1 MDRFPPV
8 RFVLDHTSHPGN
20 IGATARAMKVMGLSE
35 LHLVTPSEFPSAEA
49 TARASSAD
57 DLLAAARV
65 HDTLDQALAD
75 CVWVAGTSHR
85 AEQVDQP
92 LYEPR
97 EAVHQALQQSG
108 PVAVVFGCE
117 RSGLDNTAMDRCNAL
132 IRIPT
137 GPDYTSLNLA
147 QAVQILAYEFHLAL
161 RSGPTQGIHSGKQ
174 AASAERMAVFFQR
187 LDTTLAAIRFSTPGQ
202 DEMLRRRLRR
212 VFMRARPD
220 DDELNM
226 LNGMLSRTLYTAERC
241 ARDDPENEDRP
252 DQDGPDQ
259 DRPA

>member
-1 MDRFPPV
+1 MDGFPPV

-20 IGATARAMKVMGLSE
+20 IGAAARAMKVMGLSE
-35 LHLVTPSEFPSAEA
+35 LHLVAPLEFPSAAA
-49 TARASSAD
+49 TARAAGAD

-65 HDTLDQALAD
+65 HDTLDDALTD

-97 EAVHQALQQSG
+97 EATKEALRQAG
-108 PVAVVFGCE
+108 PVAILFGCE

-137 GPDYTSLNLA
+137 AAEYTSLNLA
-147 QAVQILAYEFHLAL
+147 QAVQILAYELHLAL
-161 RSGPTQGIHSGKQ
+161 RSGAIEGVHSGKQ
-174 AASAERMAVFFQR
+174 PASAERMAVFFDR
-187 LDTTLAAIRFSTPGQ
+187 LEVTLAAIRFSTPGQ
-202 DEMLRRRLRR
+202 DEMLHRRLRR

-226 LNGMLSRTLYTAERC
+226 LNGMLSRTLWTAERS
-241 ARDDPENEDRP
+241 ARDDSKNQQAPAD
-252 DQDGPDQ
+252 DGPV
-259 DRPA
+259 